1 MSGPVNIAE
10 QQFREFSQR
19 ARTLRQNANAA
30 RQRARNAA
38 NHPLLKQR
46 SMFNKTFKRRT
57 ENERKNKI
65 KAKTLRNNLQR
76 AANKAEENATTASI
90 MANNSRARWQTL
102 RNAAE
107 RTVRE
112 AAAIERAREE
122 ERVRGPTPAFIPP
135 VQQTPAYIPVVPG
148 ARPAWMNAARAG
160 VPKQSRNARML
171 LDELGVPQEGSL
183 QERLFGTTGHEPND
197 FLEKQGYI
205 IGRPGMQQRDMQMIE
220 EGKRLQDY
228 QDFLNNSSGRSQK
241 VKNAYKALGKKGL
254 VPFYRNFH
262 RWRT

>member
-10 QQFREFSQR
+10 QRFREFSQR

-46 SMFNKTFKRRT
+46 SIFNKTFKRRT
-57 ENERKNKI
+57 ENERKNKN

-90 MANNSRARWQTL
+90 MANNSKVRWNTARA
-102 RNAAE
+102 NAE
-107 RTVRE
+107 RAVRE

-122 ERVRGPTPAFIPP
+122 ARRRGPTPANIPR
-135 VQQTPAYIPVVPG
+135 VQQTPAYVPEVPG
-148 ARPAWMNAARAG
+148 ARATWMNAARAAG
-160 VPKQSRNARML
+160 PIQSRNARML
-171 LDELGVPQEGSL
+171 LDELGGPQEGSL
-183 QERLFGTTGHEPND
+183 QEHLFGTTGHEPND

-205 IGRPGMQQRDMQMIE
+205 IGRPGMQQRDMQMIQE
-220 EGKRLQDY
+220 QQRLQAH
-228 QDFLNNSSGRSQK
+228 QDFLNNSTGRSQK

-254 VPFYRNFH
+254 VPFFRNLH